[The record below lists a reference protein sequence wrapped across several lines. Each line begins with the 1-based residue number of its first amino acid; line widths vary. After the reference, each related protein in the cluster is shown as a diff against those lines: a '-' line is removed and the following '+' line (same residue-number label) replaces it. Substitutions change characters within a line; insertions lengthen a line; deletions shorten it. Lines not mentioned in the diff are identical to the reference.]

1 MEEVEAL
8 VVGKQRV
15 CAVFEQEVD
24 DVVVTSLGC
33 PEDGCCDGVPSFGI
47 DVCAALD

>member
-1 MEEVEAL
+1 VEEVEAL